1 MKKIIMTLTYGRAC
15 SRSTKRTSP
24 FCARLIAAFAAVLCC
39 ATTVV
44 NAQNTVEENKK
55 MVSTN
60 LQMAEQTVKLAD
72 ENPTDGQKQYA
83 AATALTSIAANTD
96 GQYDRAISYAHKAL
110 EIAKAQKEQKDT
122 LLANTY
128 SLLGNIYLMQ
138 GSVDNA
144 CDFMELSVDAAQE
157 QLGRYD
163 AVTIYSRLKTGLTLI
178 SIYPDTRRGFL
189 HVLQAFYDNDKAPV
203 NKRIKNMDQFNIR
216 HNLAMEQML
225 TAYTNANRYA
235 VPVFMMDGEKYY
247 IVQTRDWHI
256 GQPLVNWLSPN
267 MLRSQEEREAHMGE
281 NIVIMNDKGEF
292 RRLSKE
298 EGQKALLETPNFWIN
313 TNSRELETAPS
324 AGYLWYLQPQ
334 VYNDTVKRF
343 EEFINKK

>member
-1 MKKIIMTLTYGRAC
+1 MKKIIMTL
-15 SRSTKRTSP
+15 
-24 FCARLIAAFAAVLCC
+24 AAVLCC

-60 LQMAEQTVKLAD
+60 LQMAEQKVKLAD

>member
-1 MKKIIMTLTYGRAC
+1 MKKIIMTL
-15 SRSTKRTSP
+15 
-24 FCARLIAAFAAVLCC
+24 AAVLCC

-110 EIAKAQKEQKDT
+110 EIAKAQKERKDT

-128 SLLGNIYLMQ
+128 SLLSDIYLMQ
-138 GSVDNA
+138 GSVDNG
-144 CDFMELSVDAAQE
+144 CDFMELAVDAIEE

-163 AVTIYSRLKTGLTLI
+163 AVTIYSRFKTGLTLI

>member
-1 MKKIIMTLTYGRAC
+1 MFMKKIIMTL
-15 SRSTKRTSP
+15 
-24 FCARLIAAFAAVLCC
+24 AAVLCC

-60 LQMAEQTVKLAD
+60 LQMAEQKVKLAD

-128 SLLGNIYLMQ
+128 SLLSNIYLMQ

-144 CDFMELSVDAAQE
+144 CDFMELSVDAAEE

>member
-1 MKKIIMTLTYGRAC
+1 MKKIIMTL
-15 SRSTKRTSP
+15 
-24 FCARLIAAFAAVLCC
+24 AAVLCC

-60 LQMAEQTVKLAD
+60 LQMAEQKVKLAD

-128 SLLGNIYLMQ
+128 SLLSNIYLLQ
-138 GSVDNA
+138 GSVDNG
-144 CDFMELSVDAAQE
+144 CDFMELAVDAIEE

-163 AVTIYSRLKTGLTLI
+163 AATIYSRLKTGLTLI

-298 EGQKALLETPNFWIN
+298 EGQKVLLETPNFWIN

>member
-1 MKKIIMTLTYGRAC
+1 MKKIIMTL
-15 SRSTKRTSP
+15 
-24 FCARLIAAFAAVLCC
+24 AAVLCC

-60 LQMAEQTVKLAD
+60 LQMAEQKVKLAD

-128 SLLGNIYLMQ
+128 SLLSNIYMLQ
-138 GSVDNA
+138 GSVDNG
-144 CDFMELSVDAAQE
+144 CDFMELAVDAIEE

-163 AVTIYSRLKTGLTLI
+163 AATIYSRLKTGLTLI

-189 HVLQAFYDNDKAPV
+189 HVMQAFYDNDKAPV
-203 NKRIKNMDQFNIR
+203 NKRIKNMEQFNIR
-216 HNLAMEQML
+216 LSVAMEQML
-225 TAYTNANRYA
+225 TAYANGNRYA
-235 VPVFMMDGEKYY
+235 IPVVTMDGEKYY
-247 IVQTRDWHI
+247 MVQNRDWHI
-256 GQPLVNWLSPN
+256 GQPLANWLSPN
-267 MLRSQEEREAHMGE
+267 MLRSLEERQAHRGE
-281 NIVIMNDKGEF
+281 NIVLMNSKGEF
-292 RRLSKE
+292 LRLSKE
-298 EGQKALLETPNFWIN
+298 EGQKVALETTDLMFNVY
-313 TNSRELETAPS
+313 SREIETAPNAS
-324 AGYLWYLQPQ
+324 YLWYLQPQ
-334 VYNDTVKRF
+334 AYNDTIKRF

>member
-1 MKKIIMTLTYGRAC
+1 MKKIIMTL
-15 SRSTKRTSP
+15 
-24 FCARLIAAFAAVLCC
+24 AAVLCC

-128 SLLGNIYLMQ
+128 SLLSNIYLMQ
-138 GSVDNA
+138 GSVDNG
-144 CDFMELSVDAAQE
+144 CDFMELAVDAIEE

>member
-1 MKKIIMTLTYGRAC
+1 MKRIVTIVALT
-15 SRSTKRTSP
+15 
-24 FCARLIAAFAAVLCC
+24 CAVAFQ
-39 ATTVV
+39 V

-60 LQMAEQTVKLAD
+60 LQIAEQTVKLAD
-72 ENPTDGQKQYA
+72 ANPTDGQKQYA
-83 AATALTSIAANTD
+83 AATALIGIAVNTD

-128 SLLGNIYLMQ
+128 SLLSTIYMMQ

-144 CDFMELSVDAAQE
+144 CDFMELSVDAAEE

-163 AVTIYSRLKTGLTLI
+163 AVTIYNRLKTGLTLM

-189 HVLQAFYDNDKAPV
+189 HVMQAFYDNDKAPV

-216 HNLAMEQML
+216 FSLAMEQML
-225 TAYTNANRYA
+225 TAYANGNRYA
-235 VPVFMMDGEKYY
+235 VPVVMMDGEKYY
-247 IVQTRDWHI
+247 MVQNRDWHI
-256 GQPLVNWLSPN
+256 GQPLANWLSPN
-267 MLRSQEEREAHMGE
+267 MLRSQEERQAHSGE
-281 NIVIMNDKGEF
+281 NIVLMTDKGEF
-292 RRLSKE
+292 RCLSKE
-298 EGQKALLETPNFWIN
+298 EGQKVVLETPNFMIN
-313 TNSRELETAPS
+313 INSREIETAPGAS
-324 AGYLWYLQPQ
+324 YLWYLQPQ

>member
-1 MKKIIMTLTYGRAC
+1 MTL
-15 SRSTKRTSP
+15 
-24 FCARLIAAFAAVLCC
+24 AAVLCC

-60 LQMAEQTVKLAD
+60 LQMAEQKVKLAD

>member
-1 MKKIIMTLTYGRAC
+1 MTL
-15 SRSTKRTSP
+15 
-24 FCARLIAAFAAVLCC
+24 AAVLCC

-128 SLLGNIYLMQ
+128 SLLSNIYLMQ

>member
-1 MKKIIMTLTYGRAC
+1 MKKIIMTL
-15 SRSTKRTSP
+15 
-24 FCARLIAAFAAVLCC
+24 AAVLCC

-83 AATALTSIAANTD
+83 AATALTSIAVNTD

-128 SLLGNIYLMQ
+128 SLLSNIYLMQ

>member
-1 MKKIIMTLTYGRAC
+1 MKKIIMTL
-15 SRSTKRTSP
+15 
-24 FCARLIAAFAAVLCC
+24 AAVLCC

-343 EEFINKK
+343 EEFINK

>member
-1 MKKIIMTLTYGRAC
+1 MKKIIMTL
-15 SRSTKRTSP
+15 
-24 FCARLIAAFAAVLCC
+24 AAVLCC

-83 AATALTSIAANTD
+83 AATALTSIAVNTD

-110 EIAKAQKEQKDT
+110 EIAKAQKERKDT

-128 SLLGNIYLMQ
+128 SLLSNIYLMQ

>member
-1 MKKIIMTLTYGRAC
+1 MKKIIMTL
-15 SRSTKRTSP
+15 
-24 FCARLIAAFAAVLCC
+24 AAVLCC

-313 TNSRELETAPS
+313 ANSRELETAPS

>member
-1 MKKIIMTLTYGRAC
+1 MKKIIMTL
-15 SRSTKRTSP
+15 
-24 FCARLIAAFAAVLCC
+24 AAVLCC

-60 LQMAEQTVKLAD
+60 LQMAEQKVKLAD

-128 SLLGNIYLMQ
+128 SLLSNIYMLQ
-138 GSVDNA
+138 GSVDNG
-144 CDFMELSVDAAQE
+144 CDFMELAVDAAEE

-163 AVTIYSRLKTGLTLI
+163 AGTIYNRLKTGLTLI

-189 HVLQAFYDNDKAPV
+189 HVMQAFYDNDKAPV
-203 NKRIKNMDQFNIR
+203 NKRIKNMDQFTIR
-216 HNLAMEQML
+216 FNLAMEQML
-225 TAYTNANRYA
+225 TAYANGNRYA
-235 VPVFMMDGEKYY
+235 LPVVTMDGEKYY
-247 IVQTRDWHI
+247 MVQTRDWHI
-256 GQPLVNWLSPN
+256 GQPLANWLSPN
-267 MLRSQEEREAHMGE
+267 MLRSQEERLEHKGE
-281 NIVIMNDKGEF
+281 NIVLMNDKGEF

-298 EGQKALLETPNFWIN
+298 EGQKVALETPSFMFNA
-313 TNSRELETAPS
+313 TSREIVTAPN
-324 AGYLWYLQPQ
+324 ATYLWYLQPQ
-334 VYNDTVKRF
+334 IYNDTVKRF

>member
-1 MKKIIMTLTYGRAC
+1 MTL
-15 SRSTKRTSP
+15 
-24 FCARLIAAFAAVLCC
+24 AAVLCC

-60 LQMAEQTVKLAD
+60 LQMAEQKVKLAD

-144 CDFMELSVDAAQE
+144 CDFMELAVDAAQE

>member
-1 MKKIIMTLTYGRAC
+1 MKKIIMTL
-15 SRSTKRTSP
+15 
-24 FCARLIAAFAAVLCC
+24 AAVLCC

-313 TNSRELETAPS
+313 TNSRELETAQS